1 MKDSLLR
8 CQTQEIA
15 RYLKVP
21 VSSFF
26 EEENQIDAIE
36 KVFDTL
42 KILTKERMEK

>member
-1 MKDSLLR
+1 LNRNDLKVSTLI
-8 CQTQEIA
+8 EIA

-36 KVFDTL
+36 KVFAKSL
-42 KILTKERMEK
+42 PF